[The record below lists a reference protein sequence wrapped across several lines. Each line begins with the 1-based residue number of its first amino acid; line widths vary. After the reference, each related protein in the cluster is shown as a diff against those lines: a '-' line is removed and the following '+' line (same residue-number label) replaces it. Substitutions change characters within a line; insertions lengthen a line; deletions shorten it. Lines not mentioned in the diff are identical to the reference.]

1 MRTGRA
7 SALTDTGRRRPQN
20 EDTFVC
26 DPPLFAVAD
35 GVGGAQ
41 AGEIASRLAATA
53 LEERRPDALGEGTL
67 TELLLEANGRIYQ
80 HALGDPS
87 AAGMGTVVTALLVDE
102 VAGTVAIGHVGDS
115 RAYRLRDDMLE
126 QLTPD
131 HSLVGELVRAGR
143 LSTEEAEQHPH
154 RSVITRAVGTEPT
167 VDVETLT
174 VEAAPG
180 DLYLICSDGLT
191 DIVRDTQIVELILAA
206 DRDPDA
212 AAESLV
218 AAANR
223 NGGIDNITV
232 VLFEIVEGDPA
243 PRTDTAAAPQPAPAA
258 QEPDDDTL
266 EQAVAAEPAPPAP
279 SEVPVTRH
287 GAGPGGR
294 WLALVAILLALAAR
308 RTCHLGEPGTMS
320 ARNRE
325 LLNLGF
331 AAIVASAAFA
341 SVSIVDTGLVTAR
354 WLGYVGVIFGLY
366 LVAHVVARLHG
377 AVRRSRR
384 CSRWSASSRR
394 SA

>member
-26 DPPLFAVAD
+26 EPPLFAVAD

-41 AGEIASRLAATA
+41 AGEIASRLAANA
-53 LEERRPDALGEGTL
+53 LEERRADALGEVTL
-67 TELLLEANGRIYQ
+67 TELLQEANDRIYR
-80 HALGDPS
+80 HALGDPA

-102 VAGTVAIGHVGDS
+102 ASGTISIGHVGDS
-115 RAYRLRDDMLE
+115 RAYRLRGESLE

-167 VDVETLT
+167 VEVETMT
-174 VEAAPG
+174 IDAETG

-206 DRDPDA
+206 ERSPDA

-218 AAANR
+218 DAANR

-232 VLFEIVEGDPA
+232 VLFEIVEGESLP
-243 PRTDTAAAPQPAPAA
+243 PGEGAAAADPVA
-258 QEPDDDTL
+258 QEPDEDTL
-266 EQAVAAEPAPPAP
+266 EAQVAEVEPVVVA
-279 SEVPVTRH
+279 VPVTRH

-294 WLALVAILLALAAR
+294 WLALGAILLALAAAALVIWVS
-308 RTCHLGEPGTMS
+308 LG
-320 ARNRE
+320 R
-325 LLNLGF
+325 
-331 AAIVASAAFA
+331 
-341 SVSIVDTGLVTAR
+341 
-354 WLGYVGVIFGLY
+354 
-366 LVAHVVARLHG
+366 
-377 AVRRSRR
+377 
-384 CSRWSASSRR
+384 
-394 SA
+394 

>member
-26 DPPLFAVAD
+26 EPPLFAVAD

-41 AGEIASRLAATA
+41 AGEIASRLAANA
-53 LEERRPDALGEGTL
+53 LEERRADALGEATL
-67 TELLLEANGRIYQ
+67 TELLLEANGRIYR
-80 HALGDPS
+80 HALEDPA

-102 VAGTVAIGHVGDS
+102 ATGTISIGHVGDS
-115 RAYRLRDDMLE
+115 RAYRLRGDTLE

-167 VDVETLT
+167 VEVETMT
-174 VEAAPG
+174 IEAAPG

-206 DRDPDA
+206 ERSPDA

-218 AAANR
+218 DAANR

-232 VLFEIVEGDPA
+232 VLFEIVEGEPLPPA
-243 PRTDTAAAPQPAPAA
+243 EMPAAAPVG
-258 QEPDDDTL
+258 QEPDEDTL
-266 EQAVAAEPAPPAP
+266 EEQVVEAEPVPP
-279 SEVPVTRH
+279 EVPVSRH

-294 WLALVAILLALAAR
+294 WLALGAILLALAAAALVIWVS
-308 RTCHLGEPGTMS
+308 LG
-320 ARNRE
+320 R
-325 LLNLGF
+325 
-331 AAIVASAAFA
+331 
-341 SVSIVDTGLVTAR
+341 
-354 WLGYVGVIFGLY
+354 
-366 LVAHVVARLHG
+366 
-377 AVRRSRR
+377 
-384 CSRWSASSRR
+384 
-394 SA
+394 